1 MLRAAACGAVRVL
14 LPAVAAWTSSV
25 VIVRGVRRR
34 VCIFETPDVCSGV
47 QHSSIHSIHVMC
59 KVFSNPCHYNFA
71 DTHPTMAARIFS
83 SAAHGAV
90 RFGGGASRR
99 VHTARRWLSTTRAAR
114 PRRVAAVLDIDGVCM
129 LGQQVL
135 PGVPDALQ
143 RLYGAGV
150 PTLFAT
156 NGGGVVEAEKAANL
170 EHALGTPV
178 GAHQII
184 LCHTPTRQLV
194 ERYATRG
201 GAGRCGVSHDI
212 VWRRRQ
218 VCGAQ
223 SSVRGLASGCGGGKG
238 VRLLARGRRE
248 GCDSR
253 GPEHIPAA
261 CTSIHRHI
269 ARDAVRG
276 GAELCRGACCG
287 VRVPNMSHALR
298 TCTCAR
304 PGYRL
309 P

>member
-1 MLRAAACGAVRVL
+1 MTSSSRSHASARAQHPDTPHAVPRARKRARGGAQVAVGVLRDWSVLRAAACGAVRVL

-135 PGVPDALQ
+135 PGVPDAL
-143 RLYGAGV
+143 
-150 PTLFAT
+150 
-156 NGGGVVEAEKAANL
+156 
-170 EHALGTPV
+170 
-178 GAHQII
+178 
-184 LCHTPTRQLV
+184 
-194 ERYATRG
+194 
-201 GAGRCGVSHDI
+201 
-212 VWRRRQ
+212 
-218 VCGAQ
+218 
-223 SSVRGLASGCGGGKG
+223 
-238 VRLLARGRRE
+238 
-248 GCDSR
+248 
-253 GPEHIPAA
+253 
-261 CTSIHRHI
+261 
-269 ARDAVRG
+269 
-276 GAELCRGACCG
+276 
-287 VRVPNMSHALR
+287 
-298 TCTCAR
+298 
-304 PGYRL
+304 
-309 P
+309 